1 MGLPFSRLQH
11 RRFRKEGRNMHKLA
25 IALLLVSCASD
36 DEAAAPP
43 PILNPDQ
50 DGDGFTLAEEEAAG
64 TNPNYEYSRPYA
76 GNYNVGFCNTPPE
89 PTGPTGEGVYT
100 YSDGSQVTWPSLAL
114 GDVPFNMTFAD
125 QHGEEVDLY
134 SFCGKHVMI
143 VVSAG
148 WCPGCRQF
156 AEYAQGVQDTHREA
170 GLQMVTLIT
179 NSNIQGQA
187 PDQAFVQG
195 WADQYGFS
203 DIPVLALDLPYRD
216 GTAEEF
222 YDHPTFWFDKDA
234 YTPSYYHLNE
244 RMEVISADDSVRD
257 PSSLMD

>member
-1 MGLPFSRLQH
+1 
-11 RRFRKEGRNMHKLA
+11 MHKLA

-43 PILNPDQ
+43 PILNTANPTSDD
-50 DGDGFTLAEEEAAG
+50 DGDGFTFAEEEEAG

-76 GNYNVGFCNTPPE
+76 GDYNVGFCDTPPV

-100 YSDGSQVTWPSLAL
+100 YSDGTQVTWPSLAM
-114 GDVPFNMTFAD
+114 GDVPHNMTFAD

-156 AEYAQGVQDTHREA
+156 AGYAQGVQDSNREA

-179 NSNIQGQA
+179 NNNTQGQA
-187 PDQAFVQG
+187 PDQAFVQS

-216 GTAEEF
+216 GTPDEF
-222 YDHPTFWFDKDA
+222 YDHPAFWFDKDA

-244 RMEVISADDSVRD
+244 RMEVISADDSVQD
-257 PSSLMD
+257 PSSLME